1 MSEKEAF
8 ERILIRERKARK
20 EAERIMEEKSLE
32 LLKVNEKLS
41 ELNIH
46 LEKEVA
52 DRTQEIK
59 KNADQLNVLFNENPF
74 PVIVYDIS
82 SLQILDV
89 NNTAIEKYGYD
100 KNEFLLKTV
109 YNLHPND
116 EVERIEEY
124 ILARKTTNTRSSA
137 WKHLSAMGNEF
148 DVLVTSSPII
158 YNGTP
163 CRMAIIEDITEKNIL
178 LREKDLQKQNYQDL
192 IENSSDIIY
201 RINPKGN
208 FIYMNP
214 SGIKMSGYSRDE
226 ILQMN
231 FSDLIAPSY
240 LKQVVNFYKFQMQEK
255 LDTTYTEFP
264 IITKEGI
271 EYWIGQNVETS
282 EFTEDGEVVYNATAR
297 NITERKKLEKAHL
310 RSEEKYRSIIENME
324 LGLLEVNVKGII
336 TKAYPKFC
344 LLTGYSHK
352 ELEGGKAEFLLDENG
367 LSTIQEQTDSRK
379 TGISNVYEIQL
390 IRKDGSKIWVMISA
404 APFYDE
410 YNRVQGSVGIH
421 LDITNRKTLE
431 NDLLHSKTT
440 AENLLKSKEM
450 FIANV
455 SHEIRTPL
463 NAIIGITEL
472 MLNSSHDEA
481 LISQL
486 DHVSHAGKGLLSLI
500 NELLLVSKIDA
511 DKLTLN
517 PTNYSLS
524 KCLNSNFELHK
535 NEAIEKGLSYSI
547 QFNIPE
553 TNEYCFDHL
562 KLGQVVQ
569 NLLSNSLKF
578 TKTGSVQL
586 KVNLVS
592 SIDNVDIIEISV
604 IDTGIGIPKENLE
617 SIFGNFEQ
625 AINNQSG
632 EYGGTGLGLSIV
644 KKILALMGS
653 EIKVE
658 SKNGQTAFVFQ
669 LKLFKTQLIEP
680 TDFTSIN
687 QKGAL
692 HGVNVLVAEDN
703 KANQFLIENVLKE
716 LDASFTIVNNG
727 QEAIK
732 YLRINSVDVILMDMR
747 MPVMDGIEASR
758 IIREENLHE
767 NKPIIALTA
776 NADDKNKSICLA
788 SGMDDFLAK
797 PYTISDL
804 VKRIKTALGQ
814 SYSIDT
820 KPVEPFQ
827 IKNDSFQKRLNEIFN
842 QDSQIRLVKLKE
854 ALISSDFDSIID
866 ICHSM
871 RPSLMEMGQNSL
883 LKIAEKIES
892 GDNLESN
899 SKSFIRELEEYL
911 IDLKSKV

>member
-271 EYWIGQNVETS
+271 EYWIGQNVEAS

>member
-116 EVERIEEY
+116 EVERVEEY
-124 ILARKTTNTRSSA
+124 ILARKTTNTGSTA
-137 WKHLSAMGNEF
+137 WKHLSAMGNQF
-148 DVLVTSSPII
+148 DVLVTSNPII
-158 YNGTP
+158 YNGIP
-163 CRMAIIEDITEKNIL
+163 CRMAIIEDITEKNLL

-201 RINPKGN
+201 RINQKGK

-214 SGIKMSGYSRDE
+214 SGIKMSGYNEVE

-231 FSDLIAPSY
+231 FSDMIAPSY
-240 LKQVVNFYKFQMQEK
+240 LKQVVNFYKFQIQEK

-271 EYWIGQNVETS
+271 EYWIGQNVEAS
-282 EFTEDGEVVYNATAR
+282 EFTEDGEVFYNATAR
-297 NITERKKLEKAHL
+297 NITERKKLEKALL

-324 LGLLEVNVKGII
+324 LGLLEVNVKGIV

-367 LSTIQEQTDSRK
+367 LSTMKEQTDSRK

-390 IRKDGSKIWVMISA
+390 IRKDRSKIWVMISA

-431 NDLLHSKTT
+431 NDLLHSKTH
-440 AENLLKSKEM
+440 AEDLLKSKEM

-472 MLNSSHDEA
+472 MLNSSHDEV

-669 LKLFKTQLIEP
+669 LKLFKTQLIEL

-703 KANQFLIENVLKE
+703 ETNQFLIENVLKE

-727 QEAIK
+727 QETIK

-797 PYTISDL
+797 PYTILDL

-814 SYSIDT
+814 SNSIDT

-842 QDSQIRLVKLKE
+842 KDSQIRLVKLKE
-854 ALISSDFDSIID
+854 ALISSDFESIID

-899 SKSFIRELEEYL
+899 SKSFIRKLEEYL
-911 IDLKSKV
+911 IDLKK